1 MTMIIFIVS
10 LGAIM
15 AMGVPIA
22 FALLLSAVFMMLYL
36 DNFSAQI
43 IAQNVISGADNY
55 TMMAVP
61 FFILAGDLMG
71 SGGLSKRIVNM
82 SLALM
87 GHVRGGLGYVTIL
100 VMVLFA
106 GLAGSAV
113 ASAAA
118 LGAILIPMMA
128 DAGYSRERATAL
140 IASGSLIDPIIPP
153 SIPMI
158 VFGVIGGVSISKL
171 FVSGIFPGLM
181 MAVAL
186 AVTWGIVS
194 RKDNVAPL
202 PRRSFK
208 EMVKAILEAV
218 WALLLPTIIVV
229 GMRTGIFT
237 ATEASVVAVAYAIF
251 VGSVVYKEL
260 TLKIF
265 FRSVVSAAKMTSVV
279 MFLLAAAMV
288 SAWLIAIANIPQTVT
303 EILQPFMG
311 NRLILMLIIN
321 VVIIVIG
328 TAMDATPTI
337 LILTPVL
344 MPIVKQAGIDPVY
357 FGLIFVLNNMIG
369 LLTPPV
375 GTVLNVAC
383 SAGKVS
389 FERLVVAVTPFFLV
403 ETALLFLFI
412 VFPGLV
418 TVPLGWF
425 F

>member
-1 MTMIIFIVS
+1 MTMFIFIAS

-22 FALLLSAVFMMLYL
+22 FALLLSSVFMMMYL
-36 DNFSAQI
+36 DNFSSQI

-186 AVTWGIVS
+186 AVTWGVVS

-202 PRRSFK
+202 PRRSLK
-208 EMVKAILEAV
+208 EMVQAILEAV

-251 VGSVVYKEL
+251 VGSFVYREL
-260 TLKIF
+260 TIKIF

-303 EILQPFMG
+303 ELLQPFMD
-311 NRLILMLIIN
+311 NRLVLMLIIN

-357 FGLIFVLNNMIG
+357 FGLVFVLNNMIG

-389 FERLVVAVTPFFLV
+389 FERLVIAVTPFFLV

-412 VFPGLV
+412 LFPALV